1 MFVTNKENFVVGDG
15 DFSGTQINSSNML
28 WSLSGNISLVHK
40 VLFGIR
46 FGREGLTFEPFVPR
60 AMGGRRELQNFNY
73 REATLDIVCEGDGSR
88 GRRVLSDG
96 EGLSAPGGSSA
107 LQGRRQAC

>member
-60 AMGGRRELQNFNY
+60 AMGGRRELQTFNY
-73 REATLDIVCEGDGSR
+73 REATLDILSERYASPLR
-88 GRRVLSDG
+88 QVLFASSNITPPP
-96 EGLSAPGGSSA
+96 LAAP
-107 LQGRRQAC
+107 LTT